1 MFSNKQTHRKGNQI
15 CGPQRLGWREG
26 ELDEGGQKI
35 TNFLMYVSQII
46 MLYTLNLYS
55 SVCQLYLNKTG
66 FKKEQ
71 MFSPL
76 SRIVSSTCYIFPHS
90 LSFYNTKIHGT
101 PSLLSAP
108 PPNSYLYD
116 ERICQAL
123 LGLPVGSTST
133 CMSALAHRPPAAC
146 QGPGFF
152 KVPLTLHG
160 HRTEL
165 TMSGL
170 THPRRRSR

>member
-66 FKKEQ
+66 LKKEQ

-108 PPNSYLYD
+108 PQILIFTMR
-116 ERICQAL
+116 EFAKLC
-123 LGLPVGSTST
+123 
-133 CMSALAHRPPAAC
+133 PASQWVPHPRAC
-146 QGPGFF
+146 QPWPIGPLQPARALGS
-152 KVPLTLHG
+152 L
-160 HRTEL
+160 
-165 TMSGL
+165 
-170 THPRRRSR
+170 RSP